1 MIQEP
6 FAVGNSL
13 NHRID
18 PRFRVVFA
26 AIFSFAVALSN
37 QFPAM
42 IAALGISILLVRMS
56 RLRFGAV
63 VKKLAVIWGFLLLLW
78 LILPLTSGGEP
89 LYHLGPLTFTRPGV
103 MLSLQITLKSN
114 AILLTFISLL
124 ATMSF
129 ATLGHSLERLRVPDK
144 LVYLLLMTYRY
155 IFVIEQEY
163 LRLARAAK
171 LRNFRPGTNMHTYKT
186 YAYIVGMLFVRASER
201 AERVY
206 QAMRCRGFKGKFYC
220 LREFSVSRQDWVWSI
235 FMSLSIIGVV
245 ILELAGTL

>member
-6 FAVGNSL
+6 FAIGNSV
-13 NHRID
+13 NHRTD

-26 AIFSFAVALSN
+26 AIFSFAVALST
-37 QFPAM
+37 QIPAM
-42 IAALGISILLVRMS
+42 IAALGISILLAGMS
-56 RLRFGAV
+56 RLKFGEVMKRLTV
-63 VKKLAVIWGFLLLLW
+63 VWGFLLLLW
-78 LILPLTSGGEP
+78 LILPMTAGGDP
-89 LYHLGPLTFTRPGV
+89 MYHLGPLTFTRPGV
-103 MLSLQITLKSN
+103 ILCLQITLKSN
-114 AILLTFISLL
+114 AILLAFISLV

-129 ATLGHSLERLRVPDK
+129 ATLGHALERLRVPEK

-171 LRNFRPGTNMHTYKT
+171 LRNFHPGTNLHTYRT

-206 QAMRCRGFKGKFYC
+206 QAMRCRGFRGKFYS
-220 LREFSVSRQDWVWSI
+220 LREFSVSRQDWIWSG
-235 FMSLSIIGVV
+235 FMSLAIAGVL
-245 ILELAGTL
+245 ILELFE